1 MQNDSSG
8 SFLLANVT
16 SKKMGKV
23 KSGVLNLFTAPPAIP
38 GGVAGGFR
46 MLISFQGF
54 GHGDSTDFKDWTDS
68 FNRIGFRSRQL
79 SGWFFQILDFKQR
92 SFLRI
97 WFFWSFS
104 KDWIWIGSL

>member
-1 MQNDSSG
+1 MREGEKRCSELVHRASCY
-8 SFLLANVT
+8 
-16 SKKMGKV
+16 
-23 KSGVLNLFTAPPAIP
+23 P

-79 SGWFFQILDFKQR
+79 SGWFFQILDFK
-92 SFLRI
+92 LRV
-97 WFFWSFS
+97 FS
-104 KDWIWIGSL
+104 KDWVSLVSF

>member
-1 MQNDSSG
+1 
-8 SFLLANVT
+8 
-16 SKKMGKV
+16 
-23 KSGVLNLFTAPPAIP
+23 
-38 GGVAGGFR
+38 

-79 SGWFFQILDFKQR
+79 SGWFFQILDFKLR

-97 WFFWSFS
+97 GFLWFLS
-104 KDWIWIGSL
+104 KDWIWFGFSRIGVSFGLSKDRFLNRLLDGLILLSKGLSGLVVNFGRIKVR